1 MGHLKEAHDMASNS
15 LVKTPANLPKRLREL
30 LDSCPKEGSGVH
42 SWLFKSALQLHRY
55 LSEDEIVEVLKEKL
69 SCERPER
76 EICEAIANAGRY
88 ARGEMGS
95 ASQSQWPTVDYTM
108 VHKIV
113 VNCPVRLKDLKSI
126 SPVDLSTEGPRTE
139 EFLDAMFPG
148 NPLLCFGRAVNSCLT
163 KPREWWRGRESD
175 FQFIVPNPM
184 TKEVGVKTD
193 GKGSQRCLDN
203 TGPRRFLVIEFDIT
217 DGGAWGPYVQNL
229 KNQGI
234 SKIDA
239 NVALLIELATKGL
252 PRLPLAL
259 GVHSGGKSMHGW
271 FSSTGINDEE
281 LKPFMRRAVR
291 LGADKA
297 TWTRC
302 QFVRMPDGTRDNG
315 NRQRVHYFA
324 PDVIGLQGGVK

>member
-1 MGHLKEAHDMASNS
+1 MQSKRAAEP
-15 LVKTPANLPKRLREL
+15 VIKLPKGVCEL
-30 LDSCPKEGSGVH
+30 LNSCPKEGSGVH
-42 SWLFKSALQLHRY
+42 SWLFKTALQLHRY

-76 EICEAIANAGRY
+76 EIYEAIANAGRY
-88 ARGEMGS
+88 ARGEMPVGR
-95 ASQSQWPTVDYTM
+95 QNLWPTVDYTM

-113 VNCPVRLKDLKSI
+113 VECAVRFDDLSSI
-126 SPVDLSTEGPRTE
+126 SPVDLSTEDRRTE
-139 EFLDAMFPG
+139 EILDAMFPG
-148 NPLLCFGRAVNSCLT
+148 NPLLCFGRTVNACLT

-184 TKEVGVKTD
+184 IKEVGLKTD

-217 DGGAWGPYVQNL
+217 DGGAWGPYVQNW

-234 SKIDA
+234 TKIDA

-324 PDVIGLQGGVK
+324 PDVVGLEGGVK

>member
-1 MGHLKEAHDMASNS
+1 
-15 LVKTPANLPKRLREL
+15 
-30 LDSCPKEGSGVH
+30 
-42 SWLFKSALQLHRY
+42 
-55 LSEDEIVEVLKEKL
+55 
-69 SCERPER
+69 
-76 EICEAIANAGRY
+76 
-88 ARGEMGS
+88 
-95 ASQSQWPTVDYTM
+95 M

-113 VNCPVRLKDLKSI
+113 VNCPIRLKDLSSI
-126 SPVDLSTEGPRTE
+126 SPTDPSTEGPRTE

-163 KPREWWRGRESD
+163 KPRERWRGRESD

-203 TGPRRFLVIEFDIT
+203 TGSRRFLVIEFDIT
-217 DGGAWGPYVQNL
+217 DGGAWGPYVQNW